1 MLSHNKDIAGLPEL
15 EASGLYVHRQNRF
28 HRPSKFGIVPHLEIN
43 LGHINNLYNTTFWA
57 IVHSGKSEQE
67 AEEKLRVC
75 YFYFDVGPGKFCTEE
90 SSLSGYF
97 FQGQA
102 RDFVH

>member
-15 EASGLYVHRQNRF
+15 EASGLYVHRQKTLSSSF
-28 HRPSKFGIVPHLEIN
+28 KVGIVPHLAIT

-75 YFYFDVGPGKFCTEE
+75 YFYFDIGPGKFCTEE
-90 SSLSGYF
+90 SLSGYF

-102 RDFVH
+102 RDLVH

>member
-1 MLSHNKDIAGLPEL
+1 MLSHNKDIAGLSEL
-15 EASGLYVHRQNRF
+15 EASGLYVHRQHRF
-28 HRPSKFGIVPHLEIN
+28 HRASTFGIVPHLPTT

-75 YFYFDVGPGKFCTEE
+75 YSYFDVGPGKFCTEE
-90 SSLSGYF
+90 SLSGYF
-97 FQGQA
+97 FQGQE
-102 RDFVH
+102 RDLVH